1 MSQIRYAGTPSG
13 RVHRGTSRTAQKRRR
28 WMYVPKQKQPLSHVD
43 VQLLLECCALTLACV
58 VLLFF
63 IWLYAG

>member
-1 MSQIRYAGTPSG
+1 
-13 RVHRGTSRTAQKRRR
+13 
-28 WMYVPKQKQPLSHVD
+28 MYVPKQKQTISLVD